1 MRRRMYFIIA
11 VVVALAAASSVGLAV
26 ARGQNGVELPE
37 LTPAELVAT
46 AAQRAPEVAAVSG
59 DVAWTNGLL
68 GPTALTLPGA
78 GAGVGALLQSG
89 SGRVWHQD
97 GKFRVES
104 QTTVG
109 DTVVVFDGDTAWVYS
124 SAAGTATEYALPAR
138 SVDSSAIPSEEA
150 ASAFSP
156 VADLPQKIQE
166 LVDKLAPTASL
177 AVSTASV
184 AGRDSYVLTMTP
196 TAANTVFGSVQVAFD
211 GTTFVPLRVQVFA
224 KGATEAVLE
233 AGFANISYEDI
244 AADLFEFTPP
254 PGVEVERSALALPD
268 GILEGAPG
276 GAFGDHGGSADSA
289 GAGEWAGHAPLT
301 LEEAAAAAG
310 FTLATPSDASL
321 PFQGAAVIH
330 PSLWEGVL
338 TPGLSGDDAGGA
350 LGSEMTS
357 STALFAA
364 ALAPPDAPVVVLR
377 YGEGFGTVM
386 VIETRMTDSR
396 WTQMGAALGMVP
408 MLGTPGA
415 VGDHQAYRLATALG
429 SMMFWHQGDLMVLVA
444 GSVSVADLEA
454 FAASIDE

>member
-1 MRRRMYFIIA
+1 MKTSRPTCSSSLLRPESR
-11 VVVALAAASSVGLAV
+11 SSVP
-26 ARGQNGVELPE
+26 RLP
-37 LTPAELVAT
+37 
-46 AAQRAPEVAAVSG
+46 S
-59 DVAWTNGLL
+59 
-68 GPTALTLPGA
+68 PTA
-78 GAGVGALLQSG
+78 SW
-89 SGRVWHQD
+89 R
-97 GKFRVES
+97 
-104 QTTVG
+104 
-109 DTVVVFDGDTAWVYS
+109 
-124 SAAGTATEYALPAR
+124 ALPAER
-138 SVDSSAIPSEEA
+138 SETTEGQRIPRAPVSA
-150 ASAFSP
+150 
-156 VADLPQKIQE
+156 QE
-166 LVDKLAPTASL
+166 
-177 AVSTASV
+177 
-184 AGRDSYVLTMTP
+184 
-196 TAANTVFGSVQVAFD
+196 
-211 GTTFVPLRVQVFA
+211 VPL
-224 KGATEAVLE
+224 
-233 AGFANISYEDI
+233 
-244 AADLFEFTPP
+244 
-254 PGVEVERSALALPD
+254 SAR
-268 GILEGAPG
+268 G
-276 GAFGDHGGSADSA
+276 
-289 GAGEWAGHAPLT
+289 
-301 LEEAAAAAG
+301 EEAAAAAG

-396 WTQMGAALGMVP
+396 WTQMGAALGTVP